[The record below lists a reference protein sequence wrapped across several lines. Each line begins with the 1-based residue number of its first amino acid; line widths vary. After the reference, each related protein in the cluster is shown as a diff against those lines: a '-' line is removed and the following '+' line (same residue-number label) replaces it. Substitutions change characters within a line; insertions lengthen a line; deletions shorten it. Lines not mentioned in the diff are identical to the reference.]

1 MAFHPLAAIPF
12 LALIHSLGPF
22 TIHPLQLQAPPVAA
36 APMFAPQ
43 FKVKESTSG
52 SYYLVQ
58 GNVRGFNQ
66 GNIKIDF
73 EGETLRIQGDTQ
85 RMRTQTQNVGRDVR
99 NRNPKDAAAEKGRS
113 DKKVLAMS
121 SKRGPRP
128 QQVSQAPSSCR
139 ITEQSQQRFTCY
151 FTFAS
156 AVEHENVL
164 AELNNDVL
172 KVLVRKKKESPRK

>member
-43 FKVKESTSG
+43 FEVKESTSG

-58 GNVRGFNQ
+58 GNVQGFNQ

-99 NRNPKDAAAEKGRS
+99 NPKDAATEKGRPV
-113 DKKVLAMS
+113 KKVLAT
-121 SKRGPRP
+121 SKREPRP
-128 QQVSQAPSSCR
+128 KQVSQAPSSCQ

-164 AELNNDVL
+164 AEFNNHVL
-172 KVLVRKKKESPRK
+172 KVLVPKKKESPRK